1 MEKSKNEI
9 FIEKA
14 RKIHNDKYDYS
25 KVEYI
30 NAKTKVC
37 IKCPIHGEFWQ
48 TPTDHLSGKGCK
60 YCANN
65 VKYTSEKFIE
75 KAKKIHG
82 NKYDYSNVNYV
93 NNSTKVCIVCTEH
106 GEFWQIPSS
115 HLSGCGCKKCAD
127 KLNGFKRRDDTDFFI
142 IKSQSKYKNAYD
154 YSKVNYVTA
163 KEKICII
170 CPEHG
175 EFWQTPD
182 NHLRGHSCPKCNTSK
197 LENEIRSILS
207 ENNIKF
213 EEQKKFEWMG
223 LQSLDFYI
231 TEYNIAIECQGIQ
244 HFEPNDHFGGNYGFN
259 NIKERDIRKKELCS
273 KNGVTILYYA
283 NYSYDFPYEVITDN
297 KILIEKITNNKYI

>member
-65 VKYTSEKFIE
+65 VKYTSENFVE
-75 KAKKIHG
+75 KSKKIHG

-93 NNSTKVCIVCTEH
+93 NNSTKV
-106 GEFWQIPSS
+106 
-115 HLSGCGCKKCAD
+115 
-127 KLNGFKRRDDTDFFI
+127 
-142 IKSQSKYKNAYD
+142 
-154 YSKVNYVTA
+154 
-163 KEKICII
+163 CII

-223 LQSLDFYI
+223 LLSLDFYI

-244 HFEPNDHFGGNYGFN
+244 HFEPNDHFGGNDVFN
-259 NIKERDIRKKELCS
+259 DIKERDMRKKELCRE
-273 KNGVTILYYA
+273 NGVTILYYA

-297 KILIEKITNNKYI
+297 KILIEKITNNKIYKHK